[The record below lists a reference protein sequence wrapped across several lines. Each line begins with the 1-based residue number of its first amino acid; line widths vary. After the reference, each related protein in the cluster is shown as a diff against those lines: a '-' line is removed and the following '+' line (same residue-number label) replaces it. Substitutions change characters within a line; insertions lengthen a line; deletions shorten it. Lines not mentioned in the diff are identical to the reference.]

1 MPKVSTRAL
10 LLATILASLLIGA
23 QLHCCVELNS
33 QSLDS
38 HVCPICSAGGSAIVA
53 ATPAIEMAPAV
64 NRLEEF
70 GVVIALPLVVPQG
83 IAPRGPP
90 SSL

>member
-1 MPKVSTRAL
+1 MPNRTKLTV
-10 LLATILASLLIGA
+10 LLAMILASLLFGA
-23 QLHCCVELNS
+23 QLHCCMDLNS

-38 HVCPICSAGGSAIVA
+38 HVCPICSATGSAIVS
-53 ATPAIEMAPAV
+53 ATLAIAMAPAI

-70 GVVIALPLVVPQG
+70 GVVIAIPLVVPQG

-90 SSL
+90 LSL

>member
-1 MPKVSTRAL
+1 MLNRSKLTL
-10 LLATILASLLIGA
+10 LLAVILASLLFGA
-23 QLHCCVELNS
+23 QLHCCLDLSS

-38 HVCPICSAGGSAIVA
+38 HVCPICSAAGSAIVA
-53 ATPAIEMAPAV
+53 STPTLEMAPAV

-70 GVVIALPLVVPQG
+70 GVVVTIPLVVPQG

-90 SSL
+90 LSL

>member
-1 MPKVSTRAL
+1 MRKRSELTL
-10 LLATILASLLIGA
+10 LLAMILASLLFGA
-23 QLHCCVELNS
+23 QLHCCVDLSS

-38 HVCPICSAGGSAIVA
+38 HVCPICSAAGSAIVA
-53 ATPAIEMAPAV
+53 ATPAIEMAPAI

-70 GVVIALPLVVPQG
+70 GVVIAIPLVVPQG